1 LNMWAISHM
10 GNGQGVGSIA
20 EAPGVEVTG
29 PGLIG
34 IEDFP
39 KILRVIAIE
48 RTEGNNLVDLVGVVF
63 KIHRRLGVEQVRNS
77 LFVLKSIFLLFGAS

>member
-1 LNMWAISHM
+1 M
-10 GNGQGVGSIA
+10 GNITHGQWQGVGSIA

-63 KIHRRLGVEQVRNS
+63 KIHRRPVDIPAFWCQLS
-77 LFVLKSIFLLFGAS
+77 SP